1 MPQPFPIPT
10 CDCVALPPPTGCSSS
25 VTPDPTS
32 CGGIKMFFGALI
44 PESSSQPGELQAI
57 YSTGADNKFGFAIGN
72 FVPRELINSN
82 LFPGDMGADFVFDL
96 TEAELLA
103 SATYDGWQQYCRMW
117 SAQAQT
123 SNFDPAKGPA
133 KPLGSYCMEF
143 LKLDAGDGITLYNAL
158 TALRAGDTSGI
169 KSFVEKL
176 FAPFNDP
183 DRAACDQ
190 IEAGIKLEKMK
201 IAWEYINNLYK
212 EYYGKQFLVKVSAS
226 PGASGTPSN
235 VGVCVRDEAGHAPAM
250 TKPYFIDGDGSSQG
264 FHSSDEIITAGFPK
278 KGSGAGDLLGV
289 SRLDWIQHENGEVE
303 PFVSM
308 GAFKDTTT
316 KTCPEYNRAI
326 YEKFILTGTERVKW
340 GIDLS
345 ALNSDSYYIDGD
357 NLFVKC
363 SVESKLY
370 YDDDGTWAHIILQD
384 RVPLSAIDYNPMLGI
399 YLWTYIIGFE
409 WADIFAETLNRK
421 NTSSGALNNTSQLNL
436 LQGSQPCLFPEGAV
450 IPFKSNVYHYGP
462 YYYVPPPPSLS
473 FQYESSGVEVVIDTQ
488 IAPWNFMPSTAADV
502 FPVNYPYCMM
512 DNYGKEIAKASVK
525 GVQQLEKGRINVV
538 GFPCYDLG
546 KYVDSGV
553 TASGVVGPTLLTD
566 MNVEYGSSG
575 FNTTYNFSTYTP
587 RLGKP
592 QKYITDALSE
602 DMRRRQYINNYLK
615 AEKSK
620 VEQIN
625 KRFIKGRIDN
635 NLYFTLPVPPV
646 VTSKTTPGKLLFSG
660 YYFNKAS
667 GVPSTTAY
675 DAPVP
680 PSGDLKCTASGT
692 VPPSG
697 TPPSGVTTDRI
708 YGFAETHEGFTSI
721 HVQNTYYQL
730 AGMSLDGS
738 YLPVSLKGAGSGTTP
753 EYNTS
758 DGNIITFNIGWE
770 NAGRLPRFSKRCL
783 FDDTFIEWESTNDK
797 DTDVAPGIPIKS
809 KTRDEI
815 PPFKIKTGDKTAY
828 CLPINQ
834 RYLNPYLS
842 EQILA
847 GGEAGR
853 VGGTLLGWDERKSDS
868 DKGFVIGSIVF
879 GSDFKN
885 YQVTH
890 TTPEDLADFTAK
902 VPGAVGKFADKDT
915 DEFIRQQY
923 CNFRVP
929 AFRGPMVLQG
939 WGYDTTGKPIPNA
952 ADTSAHAIM
961 GEFRQGALS
970 DKFMKNWIQN
980 PKTWPVGPIDLRF
993 DRERGV
999 WTCPSPNKIIVAR
1012 LTEDLKCGGK
1022 AKAELINPVAG
1033 DIHFYEKYHISGPN
1047 GENIKTQMFDTEIMV
1062 YDFLG
1067 LELDKCS
1074 KVYVYYDDNRY
1085 IVLNSETPD
1094 LMVRFRVIKLCD
1106 TDAEDPYPPPP
1117 PPPGSSSSSSL
1128 KISWGEFA
1136 GYGDK
1141 YSNQHTYG
1149 IRIDCDG
1156 NPIDI
1161 NGKPPAVQL
1170 TKIFLTSPDNVAK
1183 WLIKLQDNA
1192 GKFGPSYAHFSTDKY
1207 QEWITNGATGY
1218 GAKIQSKTHS
1228 GSSNSALLCTLGSV
1242 GDCELEAAYLAN
1254 TVLPTYDII
1263 FIESY
1268 ARFIHGCLTQDLYPS
1283 GGSSTYEGDL
1293 YKKDHLDGNA
1303 SVDIT
1308 HWYGDSPNG
1317 KEPIYLDATYQ
1328 TLPIRV
1334 FDPWLKDDD
1343 DSEISCYKKNESIF
1357 YTASSGTAFTAIFN
1371 EKEKK
1376 YYLWQINKKESP
1388 TIRFK
1393 LIDMCYRDK
1402 STDENI
1408 KNPNYD
1414 TSITCSGSAD
1424 DSSMDWVKYAGY
1436 GDKFPNDH
1444 SMGVRINCDGIPVD
1458 NKGKILT
1465 RQDLIDPNQAKCIF
1479 VNILDTVGF
1488 HGPAFSTLIRQSDA
1502 SGTVVQTS
1510 FDSWIDKAFTGFAT
1524 KCDPAAAGNCALGRY
1539 NTSTPRTTCFPASA
1553 DYPAYEILFLEN
1565 YARFVECELTQPLYI
1580 EDGEDESCVE
1590 DDDYKKEHLT
1600 GNASANI
1607 LGCYGNSP
1615 NGKAPIFK
1623 DESFQDV
1630 EFRVF
1635 DPFMDAPKEKNP
1647 FYKLRYGDR
1656 VLAIFDESKKKYI
1669 IYQSLKYPD
1678 DSIVKF
1684 ALYQDKDV
1692 NDAIVSAVLVDA
1704 CGVPIDIKGQPLT
1717 SSNFSDNTIMVN
1729 DPFVHRTD
1737 YCGKGITTGDLT
1749 AFGPALGSDVLNEHL
1764 NGIVL
1769 GDGYGPKGVAPFLG
1783 FAMKRTIYES
1793 ESGNCNSINN
1803 TGNVV
1808 YEMFQLERFAAY
1820 VNGKITTKTASYADP
1835 NGVNGK
1841 FYYLGARPQPQGY
1854 TDGICPIAR
1863 GTAALP
1869 RGDLIVDHTTLQFK
1883 GVHSIIIG
1891 DEIDAPNS
1899 GNDFQNHDG
1908 CLFIA
1913 KLDNVRCKKI
1923 NGKINH
1929 LIYYI
1934 VEAERVA
1941 LAGVLQFTAQDHAN
1955 SLNGGTTTLGAGGES
1970 PPNTAFGQ
1978 GFMWDR
1984 TKSKTNFD
1992 LTNIF
1997 NASGWVNQGMLLA
2010 KGDSTKGSIISLT
2023 LGVVSF
2029 SEENLNN
2036 DSRAAVDANGNLSF
2050 SVVNAGTIAQVLQK
2064 GVGTVLPSPG
2074 IFGSPTGDE
2083 ERKIRSTDTFFHGL
2097 SAKDI
2102 DEGVL
2107 PSIKRIE
2114 DQQWMTYEGARLTA
2128 LWDETTN
2135 KDIDKNSYKI
2145 VYVQEAPIIITG
2157 VATAN
2162 FTPKTADG
2170 ITIQEDNLACGMGVD
2185 ANPMPDLLTKVA
2197 NPMGYGALK
2206 DDLVTIQRVWTASP
2220 ANNANYRYII
2230 IGTGKPPG

>member
-1 MPQPFPIPT
+1 MPQPLT
-10 CDCVALPPPTGCSSS
+10 CDCLPLPSTSCTTDFP
-25 VTPDPTS
+25 PDPTG

-44 PESSSQPGELQAI
+44 PENVSKPGQLQKI
-57 YSTGADNKFGFAIGN
+57 YSTATDNKFGFAIPN
-72 FVPRELINSN
+72 FIPRELINSN
-82 LFPGDMGADFVFDL
+82 LFPGMPSDFKFEL
-96 TEAELLA
+96 NEAELLA
-103 SATYDGWQQYCRMW
+103 SATYDGWQQFCRMW
-117 SAQAQT
+117 SAQTISENPTPEQ
-123 SNFDPAKGPA
+123 GPG
-133 KPLGSYCMEF
+133 KPLGSHCMEF
-143 LKLDAGDGITLYNAL
+143 LGLDTDDEISIINSLIAVMAGDN
-158 TALRAGDTSGI
+158 SGI

-176 FAPFNDP
+176 FSPADAPVRDDCP
-183 DRAACDQ
+183 Q
-190 IEAGIKLEKMK
+190 ITAGIKLEKMK

-212 EYYGKQFLVKVSAS
+212 EYYGKQFLVKVSES
-226 PGASGTPSN
+226 PGPSGSPSN
-235 VGVCVRDEAGHAPAM
+235 EGVCVRDDAGLAPGM

-278 KGSGAGDLLGV
+278 KGSDTGDLLGV
-289 SRLDWIQHENGEVE
+289 SRLDWIQNENGEVE
-303 PFVSM
+303 SFVSM
-308 GAFKDTTT
+308 GAFSSTTT
-316 KTCPEYNRAI
+316 DPCAEYKNRVI
-326 YEKFILTGTERVKW
+326 YEKFTLDSTGNKLVKW

-345 ALNSDSYYIDGD
+345 SLNSDSYYIDGN
-357 NLFVKC
+357 NLFIKC
-363 SVESKLY
+363 GVDSKLY
-370 YDDDGTWAHIILQD
+370 YDDDGTWAHITLQD
-384 RVPLSAIDYNPMLGI
+384 RVPLSAIDNNPMLGLYAWV
-399 YLWTYIIGFE
+399 YLLSSQYKG
-409 WADIFAETLNRK
+409 IFWVALNRLAAAC
-421 NTSSGALNNTSQLNL
+421 GALNNISQLNL
-436 LQGSQPCLFPEGAV
+436 LQACQPCLFPEGAV

-462 YYYVPPPPSLS
+462 YYYVTTPDNGG
-473 FQYESSGVEVVIDTQ
+473 GVEVVIDSN
-488 IAPWNFMPSTAADV
+488 IAPWNFMPSTSATV

-538 GFPCYDLG
+538 GLPCYALG
-546 KYVDSGV
+546 TYVDNSPTYNV
-553 TASGVVGPTLLTD
+553 NTAVGPTLLTD

-575 FNTTYNFSTYTP
+575 FNTTYNFATYTP
-587 RLGKP
+587 RLGKT
-592 QKYITDALSE
+592 QKYVIDALSE
-602 DMRRRQYINNYLK
+602 DIRKRQYINSYLK

-620 VEQIN
+620 VEKIN
-625 KRFIKGRIDN
+625 KGFIKTRLDN
-635 NLYFTLPVPPV
+635 NLYFAPPV
-646 VTSKTTPGKLLFSG
+646 VTNEKTPGKLLFSG

-667 GVPSTTAY
+667 GVPSPTTYA
-675 DAPVP
+675 APTT
-680 PSGDLKCTASGT
+680 PSEDLECTASGT
-692 VPPSG
+692 VPSSG
-697 TPPSGVTTDRI
+697 TPPSGETTNRI

-738 YLPVSLKGAGSGTTP
+738 YLPVSLKGAGAGTISEYTTSAGNVTFTP
-753 EYNTS
+753 
-758 DGNIITFNIGWE
+758 GWT

-783 FDDTFIEWESTNDK
+783 FDDTFIEWEIQAGNNIDIN
-797 DTDVAPGIPIKS
+797 TDAGMPIKS

-842 EQILA
+842 KMILD

-853 VGGTLLGWDERKSDS
+853 AGGTLLGWDERKSDS

-890 TTPEDLADFTAK
+890 TTPEDLADF
-902 VPGAVGKFADKDT
+902 GIELNGKFADKDT

-952 ADTSAHAIM
+952 ADTSDHAIM

-1022 AKAELINPVAG
+1022 ATAELINPVAG

-1067 LELDKCS
+1067 LELDKCA

-1085 IVLNSETPD
+1085 IVLNSETPE
-1094 LMVRFRVIKLCD
+1094 LMVRFRAIKLCGSSG
-1106 TDAEDPYPPPP
+1106 EDPDAAYE
-1117 PPPGSSSSSSL
+1117 GA
-1128 KISWGEFA
+1128 WGAFA
-1136 GYGDK
+1136 GRGDK

-1149 IRIDCDG
+1149 VRIDCDG

-1161 NGKPPAVQL
+1161 NGQKPAVQL
-1170 TKIFLTSPDNVAK
+1170 TGNFLIAPDNATK

-1192 GKFGPSYAHFSTDKY
+1192 GKFGPSYAHFQDTKY
-1207 QEWITNGATGY
+1207 QDWIDNGATGY
-1218 GAKIQSKTHS
+1218 GAKIQSKKCTDSS
-1228 GSSNSALLCTLGSV
+1228 GSSSSSAQLCTLGNI
-1242 GDCELEAAYLAN
+1242 GDCELEVAYLNNA
-1254 TVLPTYDII
+1254 VLPTYDII

-1283 GGSSTYEGDL
+1283 CSGSGSSNYEDDL

-1317 KEPIYLDATYQ
+1317 KQPIYLDEQYE

-1334 FDPWLKDDD
+1334 FDPWLKDND

-1393 LIDMCYRDK
+1393 LIDMCYQNGP
-1402 STDENI
+1402 TDENI
-1408 KNPNYD
+1408 KSPNYD
-1414 TSITCSGSAD
+1414 TSIGCSGSEPA
-1424 DSSMDWVKYAGY
+1424 SMDWVKYAGY

-1458 NKGKILT
+1458 QKGKILT
-1465 RQDLIDPNQAKCIF
+1465 WQDLIDPNQAECIF

-1488 HGPAFSTLIRQSDA
+1488 HGPAFSTLIRQSGGQILLVDFEA
-1502 SGTVVQTS
+1502 
-1510 FDSWIDKAFTGFAT
+1510 WRDKAFTGFAT

-1539 NTSTPRTTCFPASA
+1539 NASTPRTTCFPASA
-1553 DYPAYEILFLEN
+1553 DYPSYEILFLEN

-1580 EDGEDESCVE
+1580 ENDGDKSCVN
-1590 DDDYKKEHLT
+1590 DDDYKKDNLK

-1623 DESFQDV
+1623 DKDFVDV

-1635 DPFMDAPKEKNP
+1635 DPFMDAPKDKNP

-1684 ALYQDKDV
+1684 ALYEDKDV
-1692 NDAIVSAVLVDA
+1692 NDAMVSAVLVDA

-1717 SSNFSDNTIMVN
+1717 GTNISSEDTIMVN

-1737 YCGKGITTGDLT
+1737 YCEKGSTTGDLT
-1749 AFGPALGSDVLNEHL
+1749 AFGPALGSNVLNEHL

-1769 GDGYGPKGVAPFLG
+1769 GDGYGAKGVAPFLG
-1783 FAMKRTIYES
+1783 FAMKRTVYES

-1841 FYYLGARPQPQGY
+1841 FFYLGARPQPQGY

-1863 GTAALP
+1863 GTKDLP
-1869 RGDLIVDHTTLQFK
+1869 NGDLIVDHTTQQFL

-1891 DEIDAPNS
+1891 DIIDNPVS
-1899 GNDFQNHDG
+1899 PGGNDFENHDG
-1908 CLFIA
+1908 CHFIA
-1913 KLDNVRCKKI
+1913 KLDNVRCKKK
-1923 NGKINH
+1923 NGKIEH

-1941 LAGVLQFTAQDHAN
+1941 LAGVLQFTSQTHADF
-1955 SLNGGTTTLGAGGES
+1955 LNNGFTRLGEGPSEPKTS
-1970 PPNTAFGQ
+1970 FGQ

-1984 TKSKTNFD
+1984 VRSKKNFD
-1992 LTNIF
+1992 KTGIF
-1997 NASGWVNQGMLLA
+1997 NTDAWVKKGMLLA
-2010 KGDSTKGSIISLT
+2010 NGANSHGSIITLT
-2023 LGVVSF
+2023 LGMS
-2029 SEENLNN
+2029 SISGNSLNN
-2036 DSRAAVDANGNLSF
+2036 DARVAADFNNPDNLLVY

-2064 GVGTVLPSPG
+2064 GVGATDPG
-2074 IFGSPTGDE
+2074 LFGDATKDVT
-2083 ERKIRSTDTFFHGL
+2083 RKIDPNDTFFHGL
-2097 SAKDI
+2097 SPKDLVDEHIPLI
-2102 DEGVL
+2102 D
-2107 PSIKRIE
+2107 RIGNQE
-2114 DQQWMTYEGARLTA
+2114 WMTYEGAGLTA
-2128 LWDETTN
+2128 LWNETVAVAPDEGKIGKN
-2135 KDIDKNSYKI
+2135 KYTI
-2145 VYVQEAPIIITG
+2145 VYAQEAPIIITG
-2157 VATAN
+2157 VANAD
-2162 FTPKTADG
+2162 FTPKDANIN
-2170 ITIQEDNLACGMGVD
+2170 ITIKENFLPCGMGVG
-2185 ANPMPDLLTKVA
+2185 ANPMPVILTKVK
-2197 NPMGYGALK
+2197 NPMGYGALAN
-2206 DDLVTIQRVWTASP
+2206 DLVTIQRVWLDTP
-2220 ANNANYRYII
+2220 ADGANYKYII